1 MPRESFSHG
10 AWLMR
15 LQDARMAI
23 VHKWMVHCGGGV
35 ERVAAALREL
45 YPEADH
51 FALVHDGR
59 RLRV

>member
-1 MPRESFSHG
+1 
-10 AWLMR
+10 MR